1 MYMDKDYL
9 ELHLPAYLQNALDL
23 FIVGKKKHEEG
34 GYLHF
39 DCDYCFLQSSINCA
53 EVDLDISSEQAWYL
67 REKYLGFTKE
77 TM

>member
-1 MYMDKDYL
+1 MDKDYL

-23 FIVGKKKHEEG
+23 FIVGKKKHEAG

>member
-23 FIVGKKKHEEG
+23 FIIGKKKHEAG